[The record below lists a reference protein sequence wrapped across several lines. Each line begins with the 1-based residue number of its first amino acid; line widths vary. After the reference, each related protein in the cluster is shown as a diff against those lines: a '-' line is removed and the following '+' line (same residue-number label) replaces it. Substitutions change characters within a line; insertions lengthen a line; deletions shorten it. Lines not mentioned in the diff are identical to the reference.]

1 MNTQNSMSS
10 VTAEEVNR
18 ISRNLHHDPFTI
30 LGPHQTQVEGESIW
44 VIRAWLPDAQS
55 VFVRDPQSRVEY
67 PMQSVHDR
75 HFFEVFL
82 PDWTS
87 LRSYQLHVV
96 AENGHERYVHDPYF
110 FLPQMGEMDLYLF
123 GMGDHHKI
131 YEKMGAHPVT
141 VDGID
146 GVYFAVWA
154 PNARNVSIVG
164 NFNQWHGGKHQMRV
178 LGSSG
183 IWELF
188 IPDIGAG
195 EVYKYEIKD
204 QNGNIYLKADPY
216 GFQHEIRPKTAS
228 VVADINHFE
237 WHDQEWL
244 ENRRKGDILKQPVSI
259 YEVHLGSWRRKVEEE
274 YRFLTYR
281 ELAHELTAYCQEM
294 GYTHIELLPISEHP
308 LDASWGYQVTGY
320 YAPTSRFGTP
330 EDFQYM
336 MDYFHQHGIGV
347 IIDWVPAH
355 FPRDAHGLAY
365 FDGTQL
371 YEHAD
376 PRKGE
381 HKDWGTL
388 IFNFGRSEVRNFL
401 LANALFWFDKY
412 HIDGIRVDAV
422 ASMLYLDYSRKAGE
436 WIPNAFGGR
445 ENLEAIDFLKKLN
458 ETIFSYFPGIMSV
471 AEESTAWPGVSRPTY
486 LGGLGFNMKWNMG
499 WMNDF
504 LTYFSKEPIHRK
516 YHHNMITF
524 ALLYAFHENF
534 VLVLSHD
541 EVVHGKR
548 SLLDKMPGDFWQ
560 RFANLRTLLAFMMG
574 HPGKKLLFMGSDFGQ
589 WQEWSESRSLD
600 WHLLQYEP
608 HRKLQAM
615 VRDLNHLYRQ
625 EPALHEVDFDPAG
638 FEWIDFQDS
647 DNSII
652 TFMRKTGR
660 PEDTLIFVCNFTP
673 VFREAYRIGVPW
685 HGFYREIFNSDAA
698 DYWGSNKGNYGGLH
712 TEEIPFHG
720 RPCSINLALPPLAT
734 LILKPELTKEE

>member
-1 MNTQNSMSS
+1 MSS